1 MRLFFAIDPGSECR
15 RSIATFID
23 ELRGTT
29 TRIRWVNE
37 NKLHITLA
45 FLGDVIESQL
55 PQLNESARNF
65 VSRSSKFSAQI
76 QGGGVF
82 PDWRRPR
89 VVWLALR
96 DGDDLQRLG
105 NDVVSMC
112 AGLGFP
118 SDHPFRAH
126 LTIGRVTDRLAEPER
141 EPLRAKLETATT
153 HHFDVTRVLLMRS
166 VLGRA
171 GSVYSELAS
180 FPLGGA

>member
-15 RSIATFID
+15 RSIATFVD
-23 ELRGTT
+23 ELRGLT

-37 NKLHITLA
+37 DKLHVTLA
-45 FLGDVIESQL
+45 FLGEVDEPQL
-55 PQLNESARNF
+55 PQLTESALRS
-65 VSRSSKFSAQI
+65 VSRYAPFRVRVD
-76 QGGGVF
+76 GGGVF

-96 DGDDLQRLG
+96 DGEDLQRLG

-126 LTIGRVTDRLAEPER
+126 LTIGRVTDRLPEQER
-141 EPLRAKLETATT
+141 EPVRAKLESATT
-153 HHFDVTRVLLMRS
+153 HHFDVTRVMLMRS

>member
-1 MRLFFAIDPGSECR
+1 VRLFFAIDPGSECR
-15 RSIATFID
+15 RSIATFVD
-23 ELRGTT
+23 GLRVVS

-37 NKLHITLA
+37 DKLHLTLA
-45 FLGDVIESQL
+45 FLGEVDESQL
-55 PQLNESARNF
+55 PQLTDRA
-65 VSRSSKFSAQI
+65 SRSVSPYAPFTVRVD
-76 QGGGVF
+76 GGGVF

-96 DGDDLQRLG
+96 DGDLLQRLG

-112 AGLGFP
+112 AALGFP

-126 LTIGRVTDRLAEPER
+126 LTIGRVADRLPEAER
-141 EPLRAKLETATT
+141 EVLRAKLVTAQT
-153 HHFDVTRVLLMRS
+153 HHFDVTRVKLMRS

-180 FPLGGA
+180 FPLGVT